1 MLISRNMVELFSAKE
16 IKLKFHHEHA
26 VKNANENFHNKFS
39 SRDDRER
46 QLFMLKEPTPVSS
59 IKM

>member
-1 MLISRNMVELFSAKE
+1 MVELLSAKE

-39 SRDDRER
+39 SRERENDRER
-46 QLFMLKEPTPVSS
+46 QLFMSKEPTPVSS